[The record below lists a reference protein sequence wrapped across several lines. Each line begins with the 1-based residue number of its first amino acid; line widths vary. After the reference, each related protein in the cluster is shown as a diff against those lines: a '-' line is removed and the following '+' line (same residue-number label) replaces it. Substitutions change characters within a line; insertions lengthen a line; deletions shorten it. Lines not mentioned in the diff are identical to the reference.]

1 MLIFT
6 IIKDK
11 LRDSVIQ
18 SNRYVMIAIFIRL
31 AMWKN
36 LIMINKKM
44 DMDGLVVGSM
54 ENKVSMF
61 IFYIK
66 LVRYV
71 KENSL
76 LLMFVI
82 VLANWWINLMKFQVW
97 FYMSSTNSQLW
108 FHLGKVKGNNYTFPI
123 LNSKIQIST

>member
-1 MLIFT
+1 
-6 IIKDK
+6 
-11 LRDSVIQ
+11 
-18 SNRYVMIAIFIRL
+18 
-31 AMWKN
+31 
-36 LIMINKKM
+36 M

-82 VLANWWINLMKFQVW
+82 VLAN
-97 FYMSSTNSQLW
+97 
-108 FHLGKVKGNNYTFPI
+108 
-123 LNSKIQIST
+123 